1 MAIDAIVER
10 LEGVDIGV
18 SAADAENVELLYRFG
33 DLLLRYRDW
42 EEQERE
48 KKFFD
53 VLAFRW
59 KEFANQAPRDDSSFE
74 IVNSTWLTVQ
84 AKAQEVEPSDY
95 IHYRICFN
103 GNGVLDVIMLRL

>member
-42 EEQERE
+42 MEQECE
-48 KKFFD
+48 KKFLD

-59 KEFANQAPRDDSSFE
+59 EEFTNQAPRDDSSFE
-74 IVNSTWLTVQ
+74 VVNSTWLTVQ